1 MFFPSRVPKLGKKSN
16 RSYSLYHY
24 LAVIENHVKIDPA
37 TPEIN
42 RNKQTKRHTKKIL
55 IDS

>member
-42 RNKQTKRHTKKIL
+42 RNKQTKRHTKKY
-55 IDS
+55 